1 MRKLFLLLATAIIL
15 IPQCAFVAVSDSSGQ
30 SLTARPAVSILGD
43 SYSTYEGFVK
53 PDSNICWYRRIPRT
67 DRTDVNDVKQ
77 TWWHIFLSENDLRLE
92 VNNSFSGSTISHQ
105 GYEGNDYRDRSFLT
119 RLDNLGSPD
128 MILMFGGT
136 NDSWAGVECGN
147 YDEKGDP
154 YTFRPAL
161 AATFAGLRDHYPGTR
176 IVCIVNDGLRDDITE
191 SLVNISK
198 DYGVIWVV
206 LDSIDKKQGHPT
218 IKGMRQIADQ
228 ITAGLKRESIP

>member
-1 MRKLFLLLATAIIL
+1 MKKLIFLFLNVML
-15 IPQCAFVAVSDSSGQ
+15 
-30 SLTARPAVSILGD
+30 SLGAYAACDDNQHEPKVLVARPAVSILGD

-228 ITAGLKRESIP
+228 ITAGLKRESIL